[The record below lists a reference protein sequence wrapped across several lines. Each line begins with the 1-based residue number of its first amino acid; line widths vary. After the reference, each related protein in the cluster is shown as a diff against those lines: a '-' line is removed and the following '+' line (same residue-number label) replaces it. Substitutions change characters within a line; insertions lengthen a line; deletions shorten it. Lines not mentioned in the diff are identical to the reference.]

1 MCFRGD
7 SSDCSTRRCT
17 ITSVRPYNK
26 MELFIFLILCIY
38 IVHNAY
44 IKRIVES
51 FWLTFSIFPIYR
63 ARNLPWQGDFAPKLI
78 KTHLESLSSEMQFF
92 SIIFVVNPPFSFFI
106 TKAYVILDKMTS
118 HMYGLVLLVPCRLV
132 ICMEAYFYNSAKKGY
147 FGLFGTYFKL
157 STAQLG
163 LKIALFLLKPYI
175 FVKFIITYA

>member
-26 MELFIFLILCIY
+26 MEFFIFLILCIY

-78 KTHLESLSSEMQFF
+78 RTHLESLSSEMQFF

-132 ICMEAYFYNSAKKGY
+132 ICMEAYFCNSTKKGY
-147 FGLFGTYFKL
+147 FGLLGPIL
-157 STAQLG
+157 SYLLHNWG
-163 LKIALFLLKPYI
+163 LK
-175 FVKFIITYA
+175 

>member
-26 MELFIFLILCIY
+26 MEFFIFLILCIY

-51 FWLTFSIFPIYR
+51 FWLTFRIFPIYR

-78 KTHLESLSSEMQFF
+78 KTHLDSLPSEMQFF

-132 ICMEAYFYNSAKKGY
+132 ICMEAYFYNSAKKGI
-147 FGLFGTYFKL
+147 FWPFWDLFQAIYCTIG
-157 STAQLG
+157 A
-163 LKIALFLLKPYI
+163 
-175 FVKFIITYA
+175 